1 MIESEIKEFSNLIAH
16 WRAMGSITGRK
27 GKVFNQCAT
36 HLENVL
42 DSLAPPVDPIDAMDK
57 TGWMHG
63 EPHTDDN
70 MLERFDEKTCP
81 ECGKKIEET

>member
-1 MIESEIKEFSNLIAH
+1 MIESEIKEFEKLIGQ
-16 WRAMGSITGRK
+16 WRAMQSIAGGTGIA
-27 GKVFNQCAT
+27 FNHCAT
-36 HLENVL
+36 ELENVL

-63 EPHTDDN
+63 EESTDDN

-81 ECGKKIEET
+81 ECGKKIDEQ